1 MPEVIFYPDK
11 KIMLLG
17 KIENRFLILLLLRYK
32 SIIRLLV
39 NKKCCV
45 FWFDSSDVRT
55 GDRQKTEEKK
65 TCSVSLTACV
75 ILSAG
80 AMLIFSVSFQIDQ
93 MSRRTERIY
102 LINYIYYYLQDTA
115 TLHSLSHL
123 AIR

>member
-1 MPEVIFYPDK
+1 
-11 KIMLLG
+11 MLLG
-17 KIENRFLILLLLRYK
+17 KSENRFLILLLLGYK

-55 GDRQKTEEKK
+55 DDRQKTERKKK

-102 LINYIYYYLQDTA
+102 FINYIYY
-115 TLHSLSHL
+115 
-123 AIR
+123 